1 MFQTYHPLQPFKMIS
16 SDLADQRLLS
26 AAELVKRWEK
36 SHYPVSNVTLA
47 RWRRD
52 GRGPSFIKVG
62 AAGRIFYSL
71 DSVVQFEQANNIGS
85 IPTFNN
91 D

>member
-1 MFQTYHPLQPFKMIS
+1 MTS
-16 SDLADQRLLS
+16 SDLSDQRLLS

-62 AAGRIFYSL
+62 AAGRIFYL
-71 DSVVQFEQANNIGS
+71 FDSVLEFEQANNIGA
-85 IPTFNN
+85 IPIFTH